1 MTDKKLIGVD
11 LGGTTCKFAIL
22 TTDGEIQQKWAI
34 DTNILD
40 EGSHI
45 VPDII
50 ASINDHLALYNMQ
63 PADFVGIG
71 MGTPGS
77 VDIKEGTVAGA
88 YNLNWKAKQPVKRDI
103 EKGTGIPFFVDN
115 DVNCAAVGERWMGA
129 GDNVPNMVLVALGT
143 GIGGG
148 IFMDNKLLHGAAG
161 SAGEIGHVCVDPNGY
176 LCTCGNHGCLET
188 VASATGVVHVARDMA
203 EEYAGDSKLK
213 QTLDDGDEISS
224 KMVFDLAKDGDP
236 LALSVVDRVSFYL
249 GFALANLGNTLN
261 PEYIVIGGG
270 VSAAGD
276 FLLTRVQKYFE
287 KYTFSNVRATTKVV
301 LATLGNTAG
310 VVGAAR
316 LALD

>member
-203 EEYAGDSKLK
+203 EEYAGDS
-213 QTLDDGDEISS
+213 SS
-224 KMVFDLAKDGDP
+224 SRRWTMGTKSHPRWYSTWQRTATHSHCP
-236 LALSVVDRVSFYL
+236 
-249 GFALANLGNTLN
+249 
-261 PEYIVIGGG
+261 
-270 VSAAGD
+270 
-276 FLLTRVQKYFE
+276 LLTAFPS
-287 KYTFSNVRATTKVV
+287 TLV
-301 LATLGNTAG
+301 LLWLTWVT
-310 VVGAAR
+310 R
-316 LALD
+316 